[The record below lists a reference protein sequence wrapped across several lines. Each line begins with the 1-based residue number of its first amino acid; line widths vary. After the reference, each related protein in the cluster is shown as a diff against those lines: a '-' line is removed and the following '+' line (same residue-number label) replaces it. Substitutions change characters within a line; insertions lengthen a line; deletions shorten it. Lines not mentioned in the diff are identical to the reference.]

1 MRRIQQWCQACMQWW
16 ILGLLICLTV
26 WWLTGCTTIMH
37 PDRLQTVVINSS
49 PAGAR
54 ITINGTA
61 EGVTPAQVALD
72 RSRAYTVELQKPSYQ
87 VYRQALAKQTDPM
100 FFVNVIFL
108 PGFVVDLA
116 TNTWQAF
123 PAQVDG
129 MLQPLTA
136 QR

>member
-1 MRRIQQWCQACMQWW
+1 MRRVQQWCQARIKWW
-16 ILGLLICLTV
+16 ILGLLICLALR
-26 WWLTGCTTIMH
+26 WLTGCTTIMH

-49 PAGAR
+49 PSGAR
-54 ITINGTA
+54 ITINGTV
-61 EGVTPAQVALD
+61 EGTTPAQIALD
-72 RSRAYTVELQKPSYQ
+72 RSRAYTVELQKPGYQ

-100 FFVNVIFL
+100 FFVNVIFI